1 MHYIYAFIIF
11 PMEKKAHILYVE
23 DDESLSFLT
32 KDNLEMEGYKV
43 THCPNG
49 MEALSAY
56 EADVFDI
63 AILDV
68 MLPKMD
74 GFTLA
79 KAIREKNKDIPIL
92 FLTAKSLKED
102 KLEGLQI
109 GGDDYI
115 TKPFSIEELILK
127 IEIFLRRNKV
137 SQSGVAETY
146 KLGDYLFEKQHYRLV
161 HEPSG
166 EERKL
171 TQREAE
177 LLEEFA
183 RKQNKIVDRS
193 EILIKL
199 WGEDDYF
206 KSRSLDVFISR
217 IRKYL
222 SKDPKL
228 ELENIHGVGFRLNSN

>member
-1 MHYIYAFIIF
+1 MS
-11 PMEKKAHILYVE
+11 KKAKILYVE

-32 KDNLEMEGYKV
+32 KDNLEMEGYEV
-43 THCPNG
+43 IHCTNG
-49 MEALSAY
+49 MEAMDEFENST
-56 EADVFDI
+56 FDI

-79 KAIREKNKDIPIL
+79 KHIREKNKDIPIL

-102 KLEGLQI
+102 KLEGLQL

-137 SQSGVAETY
+137 NRSGEAKVYNIGEF
-146 KLGDYLFEKQHYRLV
+146 KFEKNAYRLV
-161 HEPSG
+161 HEGSG

-183 RKQNKIVDRS
+183 RRQNKIVNRTD
-193 EILIKL
+193 ILVKL

-206 KSRSLDVFISR
+206 KGRSLDVFISR

-222 SKDPKL
+222 SADPSI
-228 ELENIHGVGFRLNSN
+228 ELENIHGVGFRLNT